1 MMARMDIR
9 LAGPGD
15 AAGIQAIYGPVV
27 AETATSFE
35 YEVPDAAEMARRVA
49 ARWPAHPWLVAV
61 DSDGGDGGEDGVL
74 GYAYAGPFS
83 GRTAYT
89 WSTEVSVYVHPDAH
103 RRGIGRSLY
112 AALFA
117 LLRRQGYRR
126 AYAGVTLPNPASVGL
141 HEAVGFVPVGCY
153 ARVGWKFGA
162 WHDVGW
168 WQRSLDGE
176 DRDAAPPGDIRPL
189 DALSPGEIAA
199 ACRVGL
205 P

>member
-1 MMARMDIR
+1 MMAGMEIR

-15 AAGIQAIYGPVV
+15 AAGIQAIYGPIV
-27 AETATSFE
+27 AETVTSFE

-49 ARWPAHPWLVAV
+49 SRWPAHPWLVAV
-61 DSDGGDGGEDGVL
+61 DGSAVL

-83 GRTAYT
+83 GRAAYS

-103 RRGIGRSLY
+103 RRGVGRSLY

-126 AYAGVTLPNPASVGL
+126 AYAGVTLPNAASVGL
-141 HEAVGFVPVGCY
+141 HEAVGFVPVGRY
-153 ARVGWKFGA
+153 AQVGWKFGA
-162 WHDVGW
+162 WRDVSW
-168 WQRSLDGE
+168 WQRALDGA
-176 DRDAAPPGDIRPL
+176 DGNGDAGP
-189 DALSPGEIAA
+189 PGEI
-199 ACRVGL
+199 RTLVGL